1 MKSLLPQKLHYY
13 IFVFSITVL
22 VIGMPLSKF
31 LMSISQII
39 LISNWVLSGHLKQK
53 LTDFYKNKAALVL
66 SSLLLLH
73 ILGALYSTD
82 LKYAWN
88 DIRIKIPVALLP
100 LILSTSYPLEKK
112 VVEGIMKFFV
122 ASIFAGT
129 MVSTAILVGIIHRPV
144 LDIRDI
150 SIYISHIRFA
160 LLICIAIFICVY
172 LALKAPENKSRFIY
186 LTIVAWLF
194 VFLILL
200 ESVTGLLTLSAA
212 VLVYVVY
219 KVATLKQPILKI
231 AFFALMIG
239 AAAYVGNITL
249 KVIRNTAKTDVLNMQ
264 ALEKY
269 TAKGNLYRHDSTS
282 IEYTENGH
290 FIWLYYCEQ
299 ELKEEWNK
307 RSKLDFNWKDKKG
320 NVLRYTLVR
329 YLTSRNLRKDAAGI
343 QQLSDDEISA
353 IERGVTNVNYQ
364 NVSSLEGR
372 LHEILWEVQTYRETG
387 DANGHSLTQ
396 RFEYW
401 KTAAGI
407 IKANALMGVGT
418 GDVQLAFDEQY
429 EKTNSSLQKQF
440 RFRAHNQYLSI
451 TVAFGL
457 IGLLWFLITLIYPMV
472 HLKKAG
478 DFLYVTFF
486 VVATVSFF
494 TEDTLETQAGV
505 TFYAFFNTFF
515 LFCTRGSSDRTV

>member
-22 VIGMPLSKF
+22 VVGMPLSKF

-39 LISNWVLSGHLKQK
+39 LICNWVLSGHLKQK
-53 LTDFYKNKAALVL
+53 LSDFYKNKAALVL
-66 SSLLLLH
+66 SSLLLMH
-73 ILGALYSTD
+73 MLGALYSTD

-112 VVEGIMKFFV
+112 VVEGILKFFI

-129 MVSTAILVGIIHRPV
+129 MVSTSILVGIIHRPV

-160 LLICIAIFICVY
+160 LLICIAIFSCVY
-172 LALKAPENKSRFIY
+172 LALQTPAYKHRFIY
-186 LTIVAWLF
+186 LSIVAWLL
-194 VFLILL
+194 VFLVLL
-200 ESVTGLLTLSAA
+200 ESVTGLITLTTA
-212 VLVYVVY
+212 VLVFLVY
-219 KVATLKQPILKI
+219 KVATLQQRMLKL
-231 AFFALMIG
+231 AFFALMLG
-239 AAAYVGNITL
+239 TASYVGSVAL
-249 KVIRNTAKTDVLNMQ
+249 RVVKNTAKTDVLNMQ

-290 FIWLYYCEQ
+290 YIWLYYCEP
-299 ELKEEWNK
+299 EIKEAWNK

-329 YLTSRNLRKDAAGI
+329 YLTSRNLRKDAAGME
-343 QQLSDDEISA
+343 QLSDDEIRA

-372 LHEILWEVQTYRETG
+372 LHEILWEIQTYRETG

-407 IKANALMGVGT
+407 IQQNALVGVGT

-429 EKTNSSLQKQF
+429 EKTNSRLQKQF

-457 IGLLWFLITLIYPMV
+457 IGLVWFLVTLIYPMFK
-472 HLKKAG
+472 LKKTG

-486 VVATVSFF
+486 VVATVSFL

-515 LFCTRGSSDRTV
+515 LFCTQRASKRSV